1 MSAKRDQ
8 KDEIEVE
15 AEVEVDEEEGDEDV
29 EIDDPEEAEAELA
42 AQSEDEDEDD
52 DASLDQLLSQRA
64 AGRRGSDDSDDDD
77 DDIMAL
83 ASEKEPR
90 GTAEVPPS
98 RVIPVKDREEF
109 VCQNCYLVKARS
121 QLADSDRMFCRDCA

>member
-1 MSAKRDQ
+1 MSLEEKQQA
-8 KDEIEVE
+8 EIE
-15 AEVEVDEEEGDEDV
+15 DEEDEDLEEV

-42 AQSEDEDEDD
+42 ASQEDDDEED

-64 AGRRGSDDSDDDD
+64 AGRRGGDDADDD

-83 ASEKEPR
+83 ASEKEPT
-90 GTAEVPPS
+90 GTAEIPAS

-109 VCQNCYLVKARS
+109 VCQKCRLVKARS
-121 QLADSDRMFCRDCA
+121 QLADADRMLCRDCA

>member
-1 MSAKRDQ
+1 MSAKRDERE
-8 KDEIEVE
+8 EIEE
-15 AEVEVDEEEGDEDV
+15 DDDNLEEV

-42 AQSEDEDEDD
+42 AANDEDEED

-64 AGRRGSDDSDDDD
+64 AARRTGDDAEDG

-90 GTAEVPPS
+90 GTVEVPLS
-98 RVIPVKDREEF
+98 RVVPVKDRQEF
-109 VCQNCYLVKARS
+109 VCQRCYLVKARS
-121 QLADSDRMFCRDCA
+121 QLTDADKMLCRDCA

>member
-1 MSAKRDQ
+1 MAAKRDQ
-8 KDEIEVE
+8 RDEIE
-15 AEVEVDEEEGDEDV
+15 EEEEDDVEEV

-42 AQSEDEDEDD
+42 AATDDDEEDED

-64 AGRRGSDDSDDDD
+64 ASRRGNDESEDD

-90 GTAEVPPS
+90 GTVEVPLS
-98 RVIPVKDREEF
+98 RIVPVKDRQEF
-109 VCQNCYLVKARS
+109 VCQRCYLVKARS
-121 QLADSDRMFCRDCA
+121 QLSDSDRMLCRDCA

>member
-1 MSAKRDQ
+1 MSAKRDERE
-8 KDEIEVE
+8 EIE
-15 AEVEVDEEEGDEDV
+15 EEDEDLDEV

-42 AQSEDEDEDD
+42 AAADDDEDEDD

-64 AGRRGSDDSDDDD
+64 AARRGGDEAEDD

-90 GTAEVPPS
+90 GTVEVPLS
-98 RVIPVKDREEF
+98 RVVPVKDRQEF
-109 VCQNCYLVKARS
+109 VCQRCYLVKARS
-121 QLADSDRMFCRDCA
+121 QLTDAEKMLCRDCA

>member
-1 MSAKRDQ
+1 MSAKRDERE
-8 KDEIEVE
+8 EIE
-15 AEVEVDEEEGDEDV
+15 EEDEDLDEV

-42 AQSEDEDEDD
+42 AAADDDADEDD

-64 AGRRGSDDSDDDD
+64 AARRGGDEAEDD

-90 GTAEVPPS
+90 GTVEVPLS
-98 RVIPVKDREEF
+98 RVVPVKDRQEF
-109 VCQNCYLVKARS
+109 VCQRCYLVKARS
-121 QLADSDRMFCRDCA
+121 QLTDAEKMLCRDCA

>member
-1 MSAKRDQ
+1 MPAERDQ
-8 KDEIEVE
+8 RNDIEE
-15 AEVEVDEEEGDEDV
+15 DDDDLEEV

-42 AQSEDEDEDD
+42 AASDEDDEED

-64 AGRRGSDDSDDDD
+64 AARRGRDDSDDD

-90 GTAEVPPS
+90 GTADVPPS
-98 RVIPVKDREEF
+98 RFVPVKDRQEF
-109 VCQNCYLVKARS
+109 VCRSCYLVKARS
-121 QLADSDRMFCRDCA
+121 QLADADKMLCRDCV

>member
-1 MSAKRDQ
+1 MVQETTMSIEHDPKQ
-8 KDEIEVE
+8 EIEE
-15 AEVEVDEEEGDEDV
+15 DDDDLEEV

-42 AQSEDEDEDD
+42 ATNDEDDEDD

-64 AGRRGSDDSDDDD
+64 ASRRGSDESEDD

-90 GTAEVPPS
+90 GTVEVAPAQ
-98 RVIPVKDREEF
+98 VIPIKDRQEF
-109 VCQNCYLVKARS
+109 VCQRCYLVKARS
-121 QLADSDRMFCRDCA
+121 QLADAERTLCRDCV

>member
-1 MSAKRDQ
+1 MSSERDQ
-8 KDEIEVE
+8 RAEIEE
-15 AEVEVDEEEGDEDV
+15 DEEDADLEEV

-42 AQSEDEDEDD
+42 AAAGDDDEDEEDE
-52 DASLDQLLSQRA
+52 ASLDQILSQRA
-64 AGRRGSDDSDDDD
+64 AARRASDDSDEDD

-90 GTAEVPPS
+90 GTAEVPLS

-109 VCQNCYLVKARS
+109 VCQRCYLVKARS
-121 QLADSDRMFCRDCA
+121 QLADAERTLCRDCV

>member
-1 MSAKRDQ
+1 MSAKRDERE
-8 KDEIEVE
+8 DI
-15 AEVEVDEEEGDEDV
+15 EEEDENLEEV

-42 AQSEDEDEDD
+42 AAADDDEDEDD

-64 AGRRGSDDSDDDD
+64 AARRGGDEAEDD

-90 GTAEVPPS
+90 GTVEVPLS
-98 RVIPVKDREEF
+98 RVVPVKDRQEF
-109 VCQNCYLVKARS
+109 VCQRCYLVKARS
-121 QLADSDRMFCRDCA
+121 QLTDAEKMLCRDCA

>member
-1 MSAKRDQ
+1 MAAKRD
-8 KDEIEVE
+8 DREEIEDE
-15 AEVEVDEEEGDEDV
+15 AEELEEV

-42 AQSEDEDEDD
+42 AAGDDEDEDD

-64 AGRRGSDDSDDDD
+64 AARRGGDDSEDD

-90 GTAEVPPS
+90 GSVEVPLS
-98 RVIPVKDREEF
+98 RIVPVKDRKEF
-109 VCQNCYLVKARS
+109 VCQRCYLVKARS
-121 QLADSDRMFCRDCA
+121 QLADSDKMLCRDCA

>member
-1 MSAKRDQ
+1 MSAKRDERE
-8 KDEIEVE
+8 DI
-15 AEVEVDEEEGDEDV
+15 EEEDEDLDEV

-42 AQSEDEDEDD
+42 AAADDDEDEDD

-64 AGRRGSDDSDDDD
+64 AARRGGDEAEDD

-90 GTAEVPPS
+90 GTVEVPLS
-98 RVIPVKDREEF
+98 RVVPVKDRQEF
-109 VCQNCYLVKARS
+109 VCQRCYLVKARS
-121 QLADSDRMFCRDCA
+121 QLTDAEKMLCRDCA

>member
-1 MSAKRDQ
+1 MSAKRDERE
-8 KDEIEVE
+8 DI
-15 AEVEVDEEEGDEDV
+15 EEEDEDLEEV

-42 AQSEDEDEDD
+42 AAADDDEDEDD

-64 AGRRGSDDSDDDD
+64 AARRGGDEAEDD

-90 GTAEVPPS
+90 GTVEVPLS
-98 RVIPVKDREEF
+98 RVVPVKDRQEF
-109 VCQNCYLVKARS
+109 VCQRCYLVKARS
-121 QLADSDRMFCRDCA
+121 QLTDAEKMLCRDCA

>member
-1 MSAKRDQ
+1 MSSERDQ
-8 KDEIEVE
+8 RDQI
-15 AEVEVDEEEGDEDV
+15 EEEEDDDLEEV

-42 AQSEDEDEDD
+42 AAADEDEDEEDE
-52 DASLDQLLSQRA
+52 ASLDQLLSQRA
-64 AGRRGSDDSDDDD
+64 AARRGSDDSDEDD

-90 GTAEVPPS
+90 GTGEVPLS

-109 VCQNCYLVKARS
+109 VCQRCYLVKARS
-121 QLADSDRMFCRDCA
+121 QLADAERTLCRDCV

>member
-1 MSAKRDQ
+1 MSSESDQ
-8 KDEIEVE
+8 RDEI
-15 AEVEVDEEEGDEDV
+15 DGEGDDDLEEV

-42 AQSEDEDEDD
+42 AASDEEDEEDD

-64 AGRRGSDDSDDDD
+64 ASRRGSDDSDDD

-90 GTAEVPPS
+90 GTADVAPA
-98 RVIPVKDREEF
+98 RVIPIKDREEF
-109 VCQNCYLVKARS
+109 VCQRCYLVKARS
-121 QLADSDRMFCRDCA
+121 QLADADRSLCRDCV